1 MKTRTFY
8 LGLPFIFSALKFS
21 ICILF
26 DTLQHLHFQYLTNCG
41 SFILCQIF
49 ICIFSLF
56 QYMLML
62 FNDSTA
68 EYKFYINIT
77 V

>member
-26 DTLQHLHFQYLTNCG
+26 DTFQHLHFQYLTNCG
-41 SFILCQIF
+41 SFILCQI
-49 ICIFSLF
+49 SLCLSISLSVHAYAIQC
-56 QYMLML
+56 QY
-62 FNDSTA
+62 SR
-68 EYKFYINIT
+68 ISI
-77 V
+77 VH